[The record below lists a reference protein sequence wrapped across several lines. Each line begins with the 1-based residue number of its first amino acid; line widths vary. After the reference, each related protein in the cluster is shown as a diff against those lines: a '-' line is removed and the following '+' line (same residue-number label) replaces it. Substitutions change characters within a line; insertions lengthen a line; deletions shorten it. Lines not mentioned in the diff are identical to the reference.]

1 MELGLEA
8 IVGSCGARTSP
19 PSCASARAE
28 RQRRLPGYSVV
39 MLKAQGHDATRES
52 IAIDLYPAARGQG
65 PLPSVSGNKVARRE
79 SWPPTRRLKIY
90 IFRRPSQCE
99 GKPDAAKLNVRKNA
113 VAHLGQTVS
122 ALGCYT
128 FAGNRSSAERSVN

>member
-65 PLPSVSGNKVARRE
+65 TSTQRLGTCHGAKVGRQHGA
-79 SWPPTRRLKIY
+79 
-90 IFRRPSQCE
+90 
-99 GKPDAAKLNVRKNA
+99 
-113 VAHLGQTVS
+113 
-122 ALGCYT
+122 
-128 FAGNRSSAERSVN
+128 

>member
-65 PLPSVSGNKVARRE
+65 PLPSGSGRATARKLAANTALKNIYLTVTMRGEAGRRKVE
-79 SWPPTRRLKIY
+79 
-90 IFRRPSQCE
+90 
-99 GKPDAAKLNVRKNA
+99 VRKNA